1 MDSTSASTDSKH
13 EGVQHG
19 SAPGAAW
26 GRRIVLIVL
35 AVLVIAAGA
44 TYLLRRQAA
53 ATPRY
58 ETVAADRGTIAPVVI
73 SSGTVNPVTT
83 VQVGTYVSGVIQ
95 TISCDFNTQV
105 KAGQLCAKID
115 PRPYQS
121 LVDQAAAA
129 LATAHA
135 QVAKDRA
142 NLGYA
147 QQIRDRNADLLKR
160 GIVSQETVDTSV
172 NAYLQARAQ
181 LALDQATTMQRD
193 AQLKAA
199 RINLGYT
206 DIASPV
212 DGTVVSRNVTQGQ
225 TVAASF
231 QTPTLFLIAA
241 DLTKMQVDTNVSE
254 SDIGRVRV
262 GNAATFTVESYPERQ
277 FRGEVQQVRQAPQT
291 VQNVVTYDVVIGV
304 PNPDLALKPGMTA
317 SMRIVT
323 SRVDDALRVPDQAL
337 RFRPAPDA
345 PAAADAAAGRGDTRR
360 PAEGERGGRAGRAR
374 AGAVWVLAEGGPKRI
389 PLQLGLD
396 DDQYS
401 QVLGGDL
408 QEGQQ
413 VIVSE
418 HQNTPSASRQPRAG
432 MFAPAR

>member
-1 MDSTSASTDSKH
+1 MRI
-13 EGVQHG
+13 
-19 SAPGAAW
+19 AAV
-26 GRRIVLIVL
+26 IIA
-35 AVLVIAAGA
+35 AVVVAAGA
-44 TYLLRRQAA
+44 AYLLRGKARAM
-53 ATPRY
+53 PRY
-58 ETVAADRGTIAPVVI
+58 ETVPVERGTVAPVVI

-95 TISCDFNTQV
+95 TISCDFNTRV

-121 LVDQAAAA
+121 LVDQADAA
-129 LATAHA
+129 LATARA

-142 NLGYA
+142 NLTYS
-147 QQIRDRNADLLKR
+147 QQIRDRNVELLRR

-172 NAYLQARAQ
+172 NAYLQAVAQ
-181 LALDQATTMQRD
+181 LALDKATLMQRD

-241 DLTKMQVDTNVSE
+241 DLTRMQVDTNVSE
-254 SDIGRVRV
+254 SDIGRITV
-262 GNAATFTVESYPERQ
+262 GNEAAFTVESYPDRQ
-277 FRGEVQQVRQAPQT
+277 FRGRVQQVRQAPLT
-291 VQNVVTYDVVIGV
+291 VQNVVTYDVVV
-304 PNPDLALKPGMTA
+304 AVSNPDLTLKPGMTA

-323 SRVDDALRVPDQAL
+323 DRVDNALRVPSQAL
-337 RFRPAPDA
+337 RFRPAQA
-345 PAAADAAAGRGDTRR
+345 SQAADAGAGHGDTRHAAD
-360 PAEGERGGRAGRAR
+360 AEDGGRTRGAR
-374 AGAVWVLAEGGPKRI
+374 TGTVWVLADGHPKRV
-389 PLQLGLD
+389 PVQLGLD
-396 DDQYS
+396 DDQYT
-401 QVLGGDL
+401 QVLGGAL

-413 VIVSE
+413 VILSE
-418 HQNTPSASRQPRAG
+418 QPTLPAG
-432 MFAPAR
+432 GRPPTAGIFAPAR